1 MTKRRSLLLFLA
13 ASFLSTTPII
23 SLRGSVRS
31 ESKGVKFVTVRLS
44 KKTTLLKKSVTPN
57 FYSLQ
62 CSPLDTVFFEHRE
75 KRGDTTFLLKTE
87 TLVIPAAPTHPIF
100 YTDEKHGFNLALY
113 PKGQPCKTQ
122 SMKLI

>member
-13 ASFLSTTPII
+13 TSFLSTTPII
-23 SLRGSVRS
+23 SLRGSVRD

-44 KKTTLLKKSVTPN
+44 KKTTLFKKSVTPN

-62 CSPLDTVFFEHRE
+62 CSPLDTVLFEYRE
-75 KRGDTTFLLKTE
+75 KRGDTAILLKTE
-87 TLVIPAAPTHPIF
+87 TLLIPAAPTHPIF

>member
-13 ASFLSTTPII
+13 ASFLSTIPII
-23 SLRGSVRS
+23 SLRGSVRD
-31 ESKGVKFVTVRLS
+31 ESKEMKFVTVRLS

-57 FYSLQ
+57 FYIFE

-75 KRGDTTFLLKTE
+75 KRGDTTILLKTE

-113 PKGQPCKTQ
+113 PKGQPCKTK
-122 SMKLI
+122 SMKHI